1 MAEASIDP
9 HLVVKEM
16 AFTKKAHR
24 DVYSAINPEQPQLS
38 QAGKVIV
45 ITGATRGLG
54 RGFAVAFAQAKPAA
68 IVLLGRS
75 ADALAETEKQVKEIS
90 PETTVLTLVTD
101 VRDEAGVNTAFET
114 IVAKCGVP
122 DVLVNNAGYLVNE
135 TIGECTIDS
144 FWTVQEINVKGVLIV
159 TKAFLQAIE
168 FSSSSEQERTI
179 INLTSVSTQKTAVP
193 LDAYTISKVAVTKLT
208 EFIAAEY
215 PSITAVNLDPGMVAT
230 DMGNNVPIIAP
241 FLHDTVE
248 LASGAAV
255 WLCSGDRKF
264 LSGRYFSVNWD
275 VEELEAR
282 REEIVEK
289 NLLSSGVRRGD
300 TVPAADELEIHTTSR
315 VVQTVYY

>member
-1 MAEASIDP
+1 MVEANIDP
-9 HLVVKEM
+9 HLFVKAM
-16 AFTKKAHR
+16 AFTKNAHR
-24 DVYSAINPEQPQLS
+24 DVYPAVDPKQPKLS

-68 IVLLGRS
+68 IAILGRS
-75 ADALAETEKQVKEIS
+75 AEALAETEKQVKAIS
-90 PETTVLTLVTD
+90 PETTVLSLVTD
-101 VRDEAGVNTAFET
+101 VRDEAGINAAFEM
-114 IVAKCGVP
+114 IVTKCGVP
-122 DVLVNNAGYLVNE
+122 HVLINNAGYLVNE

-159 TKAFLQAIE
+159 SKAFLKAIE
-168 FSSSSEQERTI
+168 SSPEEERTI
-179 INLTSVSTQKTAVP
+179 INLTSVSTQNTGVT
-193 LDAYTISKVAVTKLT
+193 LDAYTVSKVAVTKLT
-208 EFIAAEY
+208 EFLAVEY
-215 PSITAVNLDPGMVAT
+215 PSITSINLDPGMVAT
-230 DMGNNVPIIAP
+230 DMGASIPMIKP
-241 FLHDTVE
+241 FLYDTVE

-289 NLLSSGVRRGD
+289 NLFSSGVRRGD
-300 TVPAADELEIHTTSR
+300 KVPAEEDLVIHEKTLS
-315 VVQTVYY
+315 VVQTIYY